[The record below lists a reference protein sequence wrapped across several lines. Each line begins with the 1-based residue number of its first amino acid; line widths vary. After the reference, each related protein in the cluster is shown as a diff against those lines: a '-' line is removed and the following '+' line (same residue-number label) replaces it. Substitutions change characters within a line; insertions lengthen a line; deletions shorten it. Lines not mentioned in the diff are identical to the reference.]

1 MIHRTEVRLPR
12 NAVLLPLEEPS
23 ALRRFWRCQAG
34 TIAARSGNER
44 IALLLVRFDRS
55 ARRSR
60 QLKHGRVLAFAQPGE
75 QNDLSIRKFQRV
87 VVRRR
92 LFLIDLPEPS

>member
-1 MIHRTEVRLPR
+1 MRDR
-12 NAVLLPLEEPS
+12 
-23 ALRRFWRCQAG
+23 
-34 TIAARSGNER
+34 ER
-44 IALLLVRFDRS
+44 PDQVHESTAPLLLCFLCG

-60 QLKHGRVLAFAQPGE
+60 QLQHGRVLAFAQPGE

-92 LFLIDLPEPS
+92 LFLIDLPEPRADSGGFHA

>member
-1 MIHRTEVRLPR
+1 
-12 NAVLLPLEEPS
+12 
-23 ALRRFWRCQAG
+23 
-34 TIAARSGNER
+34 
-44 IALLLVRFDRS
+44 LLVRFDRGT
-55 ARRSR
+55 RRSR